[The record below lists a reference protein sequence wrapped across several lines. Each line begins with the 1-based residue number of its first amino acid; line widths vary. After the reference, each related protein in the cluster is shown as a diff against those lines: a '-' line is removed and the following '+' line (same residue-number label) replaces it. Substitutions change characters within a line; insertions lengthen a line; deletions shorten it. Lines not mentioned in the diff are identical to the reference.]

1 MTLLAARLR
10 DIRHVA
16 LDMDGTV
23 YRGRVMFDW
32 THPFLDRLDRLGIGY
47 SFLTNNSSRS
57 TQDHIEHLHGTGIRI
72 AADQIITSALPT
84 LHYLREEH
92 PDVQRLF
99 VLGTESL
106 VREIVEHGFDV
117 VDDHP
122 EAVVVGFDDGL
133 THERLSR
140 AAYWITRGLPYV
152 ATHPDR
158 ICPTDQPTVLIDCGA
173 ICACLESA
181 TGIAPEAVL
190 GKPDP
195 RMLLIVLERH
205 GLTPA
210 SLALVGDRIYTDIE
224 MAHRAGAFG
233 VLVLSGEATRADAEA
248 SSAAIDLV
256 VPSLKEFGEELER
269 ARQRG

>member
-1 MTLLAARLR
+1 
-10 DIRHVA
+10 
-16 LDMDGTV
+16 
-23 YRGRVMFDW
+23 
-32 THPFLDRLDRLGIGY
+32 
-47 SFLTNNSSRS
+47 
-57 TQDHIEHLHGTGIRI
+57 
-72 AADQIITSALPT
+72 
-84 LHYLREEH
+84 
-92 PDVQRLF
+92 